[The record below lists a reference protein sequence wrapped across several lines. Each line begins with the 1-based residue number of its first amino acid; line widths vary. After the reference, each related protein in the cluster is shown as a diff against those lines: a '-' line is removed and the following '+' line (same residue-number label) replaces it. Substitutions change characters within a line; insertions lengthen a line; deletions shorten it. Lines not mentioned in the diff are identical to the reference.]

1 MDILLLEKGESTQV
15 IPKSIHGMLW
25 LQTHFE
31 EEFWEP
37 LASKQVIIP
46 IKDIPDMSKDAEDSG
61 LFVNYVTSLSL
72 K

>member
-37 LASKQVIIP
+37 LACNQVMIP
-46 IKDIPDMSKDAEDSG
+46 IKDITYMSKDAEESG
-61 LFVNYVTSLSL
+61 LFVNYVSSFSI